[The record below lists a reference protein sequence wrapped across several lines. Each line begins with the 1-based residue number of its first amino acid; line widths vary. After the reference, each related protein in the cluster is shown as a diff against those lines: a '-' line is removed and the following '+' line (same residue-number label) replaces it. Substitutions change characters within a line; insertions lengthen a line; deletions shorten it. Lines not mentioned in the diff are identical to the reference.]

1 MTERRI
7 KAVVSVVLMAI
18 TLSAMLFS
26 SCNSSQ
32 KIVNQ
37 DIKSVENYAF
47 DFVAAKDLKSVLQQ
61 AERENKLVFVDVY
74 TSWCLPCKMMDKN
87 VFTHQETADK
97 INKNFISYKVDAE
110 KQNGLIVAFNYDVKQ
125 YPTLLF
131 LDTEGKVLERKDGA
145 AYQRE
150 LLSMAQSAL
159 DQVVIGD

>member
-37 DIKSVENYAF
+37 EIKPVENYAF

-110 KQNGLIVAFNYDVKQ
+110 KRNGLIVAFNYDVKH

-145 AYQRE
+145 AYQSE
-150 LLSMAQSAL
+150 LLTMARSASGPGC
-159 DQVVIGD
+159 DW